1 MLMSTL
7 TIVVIVVVIVVAAA
21 LVTGVL
27 AYLRRRRLQQ
37 RFGPEYDRLAGERDS
52 KLKADAELTQRERR
66 VRELDIRPLT
76 EAARA
81 GYADQWAGIQERFV
95 DAPAGAVAGSRLLV
109 VAVMTER
116 GYPAEQPDQVLADLS
131 VAHASSLDSYRAAE
145 EISRSA
151 ASGTASTE
159 DLRQAMIHYRA
170 LFADLLGEPADAQSG
185 SAATGPAQ
193 IDVAADATPMNGDAQ
208 VAGTQPAQAAAPA
221 SKASKDGDAGIADAE
236 PAVAAG
242 DPVADGASQ
251 QSSDSDIREMTR

>member
-1 MLMSTL
+1 MSTL

-37 RFGPEYDRLAGERDS
+37 HFGPEYDRLAGERDS

-81 GYADQWAGIQERFV
+81 GYAQQWAGIQERFV
-95 DAPAGAVAGSRLLV
+95 DAPSDAVAGSQLLV

-116 GYPAEQPDQVLADLS
+116 GYPAEEPDQVLADLS

-159 DLRQAMIHYRA
+159 DLRQAIIHYRA
-170 LFADLLGEPADAQSG
+170 LFADLLGEPGDAQSR
-185 SAATGPAQ
+185 SAASEPAP
-193 IDVAADATPMNGDAQ
+193 IDPAANATSENGDAP
-208 VAGTQPAQAAAPA
+208 VAGTRPAKAAAPA
-221 SKASKDGDAGIADAE
+221 DTASTDGDAGIAGTQ
-236 PAVAAG
+236 PAMAVG
-242 DPVADGASQ
+242 DPVTDRASQ
-251 QSSDSDIREMTR
+251 QSSESDVREMTR